1 MPDSFIIGKIF
12 YTILLAS
19 LILAMC
25 FYFDLFEDYDLVSM
39 IFGFL
44 VCIILQFTL
53 LSYYF
58 QEDMQK
64 MKMDEIGV
72 SNCFAM

>member
-1 MPDSFIIGKIF
+1 
-12 YTILLAS
+12 
-19 LILAMC
+19 MC
-25 FYFDLFEDYDLVSM
+25 LYFDLFEDYDLVSM

-72 SNCFAM
+72 SNYFAMQLGIKLDLCLGS